1 MLKSK
6 PNPRDKKT
14 SYKPPPNPL
23 PYESRRIGK
32 NFYEIKITP
41 PDSDASREAMYRES
55 LRLRSLGDPVSYA
68 HGLKL
73 QEATLASLWKDRPF
87 RAARAWLYGGA
98 RWMWPLVVAVAGA
111 SFFFDFEIRPKVD
124 LEEGGGRA
132 GVSKRI
138 LPFTVESD

>member
-14 SYKPPPNPL
+14 SYKAPANPL

-87 RAARAWLYGGA
+87 RAARAWLYGRV
-98 RWMWPLVVAVAGA
+98 RWMWPLVVAVAKA